1 MDFRRTGEEIVAK
14 AIKWGAGEA
23 EACLENVRNF
33 EVNVRKGDIETLTR
47 SVSRGLGLRVF
58 VDRRLGFAYTSDL
71 STEAIDRTIRK
82 AIELAGITEPKPWQ
96 GLPDF
101 GPQSPADLDLYD
113 PGLAAVAD
121 ERKIA
126 LAREV
131 ERIALAED
139 KRITNSE
146 GGGFS
151 ESERD
156 LGLFS
161 SRGISNLMKET
172 RCSLGVYVV
181 AGEGNDM
188 HGGGWSSGKR
198 FFKELDPAE
207 TIAKTA
213 VKRVV
218 DQLGPRPVTTGKV
231 PVIFD
236 RYAAPAFWM
245 GVGGAL
251 NGDAVF
257 RKATFLTDYLE
268 KPIVSPLITAVDDPT
283 IPRFIASVP
292 FDGEGKAT
300 RRNAIV
306 DKGVLKTF
314 LYDSQTAR
322 KAGVKASTMA
332 TRGGY
337 RSAPSAGFMNVIVE
351 KGQDSFEALFKGV
364 KEGLYVRGMRGAG
377 TDATTGSF
385 SVGCSGFWVVD
396 GAIAHPVDGVTL
408 GGSALEILKS
418 IDKVADDLDMRGGV
432 NSPSFRVAEITVGAG
447 RARPSS
453 T

>member
-1 MDFRRTGEEIVAK
+1 MTMDFKKIGEEIVAK
-14 AIKWGAGEA
+14 AVKWGAGEA
-23 EACLENVRNF
+23 EACLENVRSF
-33 EVNVRKGDIETLTR
+33 EVNIRKGEIETLTR
-47 SVSRGLGLRVF
+47 SVSRGSGLRVF
-58 VDRRLGFAYTSDL
+58 INKQLGFAYTSDL
-71 STEAIDRTIRK
+71 SAEAVDRTIKK
-82 AIELAGITEPKPWQ
+82 AIELAGITEAKPWQ

-101 GPQSPADLDLYD
+101 GPQSTSDLDLYD
-113 PGLAAVAD
+113 AGLAAVTD
-121 ERKIA
+121 DQKIA

-139 KRITNSE
+139 KRITNTE
-146 GGGFS
+146 GGSFS
-151 ESERD
+151 DSERE

-161 SRGISNLMKET
+161 SKGISNLMKET
-172 RCSLGVYVV
+172 RCSLGAYVV

-188 HGGGWSSGKR
+188 HGAGWASSKR
-198 FFKELDPAE
+198 FFKELDAAE
-207 TIAKTA
+207 KIAKTA
-213 VKRVV
+213 AKRAL
-218 DQLGPRPVTTGKV
+218 DQLGPKPVATKKV
-231 PVIFD
+231 SVIFD

-268 KPIVSPLITAVDDPT
+268 KAILSPLITAVDDPT
-283 IPRFIASVP
+283 IPRFVASVP

-300 RRNAIV
+300 RRNLIV
-306 DKGVLKTF
+306 DKGILKTF

-322 KAGVKASTMA
+322 KAGVKANTMA

-337 RSAPSAGFMNVIVE
+337 RSSPSAGFMNVVVE
-351 KGQDSFEALFKGV
+351 NGKDSVESLFKDV
-364 KEGLYVRGMRGAG
+364 KEGLYVTGMRGAG

-385 SVGCSGFWVVD
+385 SVGCSGFWIMD

-408 GGSALEILKS
+408 GGTALEILKG

-432 NSPSFRVAEITVGAG
+432 SSPSFRVAEITVGG
-447 RARPSS
+447 RKG
-453 T
+453 